1 MMAGCDQQTGARRV
15 IVHGDCWPVVTAV
28 AHLAKSAL
36 PESDCETTYTLP
48 DLLPRLSRQP
58 ETTLILCLRPRE
70 HIFLFY
76 ALRQA
81 LLFHPVL
88 VISDELMFSDRLVL
102 KVFGDIP
109 VISHEKMSGT
119 QQNGGERAGTP
130 GQLQGALAGFLF
142 LPEPVTGYSDVP
154 LIFNH
159 PKRLMNYMSVLM
171 FRETLAHGVT
181 PAQRRLLEEI
191 YKGRGKLSVL
201 SGRLKTGEKK
211 VWREKNRLLVKKL
224 GMRCRLR
231 EQLYGTRFC
240 MEIQKTPFM
249 APAEAEHLYS
259 AEDPPG
265 QPLPVGVKQTV
276 SCGPQSR

>member
-1 MMAGCDQQTGARRV
+1 MMAVCDQQTGARRV

-28 AHLAKSAL
+28 AHLAESAL
-36 PESDCETTYTLP
+36 PESDCDTTYTLP
-48 DLLPRLSRQP
+48 ALLKQLGRQP

-119 QQNGGERAGTP
+119 QQNSGGRAGTP

-191 YKGRGKLSVL
+191 YQGRGKLSVL
-201 SGRLKTGEKK
+201 SGRLKTKEKK
-211 VWREKNRLLVKKL
+211 VWQEKNRLLVKKL

-249 APAEAEHLYS
+249 TPAEAEHLYS

-265 QPLPVGVKQTV
+265 Q
-276 SCGPQSR
+276 SRLKRDA

>member
-1 MMAGCDQQTGARRV
+1 MAGSDQQTGARRV

-36 PESDCETTYTLP
+36 PESDFETTYTLP

-109 VISHEKMSGT
+109 VISHEKTSGT
-119 QQNGGERAGTP
+119 QQSGEGGDVTT
-130 GQLQGALAGFLF
+130 GQLQRALTGFLF
-142 LPEPVTGYSDVP
+142 LPEPVRGFSDVP

-191 YKGRGKLSVL
+191 YQGRGKLSVL
-201 SGRLKTGEKK
+201 SGRLKTKEKK
-211 VWREKNRLLVKKL
+211 VWQEKNRLLVKKL

-265 QPLPVGVKQTV
+265 QSLPVGVKQTV

>member
-1 MMAGCDQQTGARRV
+1 
-15 IVHGDCWPVVTAV
+15 
-28 AHLAKSAL
+28 
-36 PESDCETTYTLP
+36 
-48 DLLPRLSRQP
+48 
-58 ETTLILCLRPRE
+58 
-70 HIFLFY
+70 
-76 ALRQA
+76 
-81 LLFHPVL
+81 
-88 VISDELMFSDRLVL
+88 
-102 KVFGDIP
+102 
-109 VISHEKMSGT
+109 ISHEKTSGT
-119 QQNGGERAGTP
+119 QQSGEGGDVTT

-142 LPEPVTGYSDVP
+142 LPEPVRGFSDVP

-265 QPLPVGVKQTV
+265 Q
-276 SCGPQSR
+276 SRLKKDA

>member
-1 MMAGCDQQTGARRV
+1 MAGSDQQTGARRV

-36 PESDCETTYTLP
+36 PESDFETTYTLP

-109 VISHEKMSGT
+109 VISHEKTSGT
-119 QQNGGERAGTP
+119 QQSGEGGDVTT
-130 GQLQGALAGFLF
+130 GQLQRALTGFLF
-142 LPEPVTGYSDVP
+142 LPEPVRGFSDVP

-191 YKGRGKLSVL
+191 YQGRGKLSVL

-265 QPLPVGVKQTV
+265 Q
-276 SCGPQSR
+276 SRLKKDA